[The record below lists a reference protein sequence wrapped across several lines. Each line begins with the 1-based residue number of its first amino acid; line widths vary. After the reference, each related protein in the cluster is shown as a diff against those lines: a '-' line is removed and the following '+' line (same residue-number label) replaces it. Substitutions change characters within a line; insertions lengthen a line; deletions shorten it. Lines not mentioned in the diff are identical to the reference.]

1 MFLVFRFFFANKTIL
16 PHFSR
21 EGKGV
26 SSKLMVMVGVY
37 MCYKV
42 LICRI
47 QVISCFMSLKFLKRP
62 IIVPYLFQN
71 DPKNPIFVPYFLLE
85 KSHISHIF
93 FQNDQW
99 AACHKEINVTC
110 NYKIYAEE
118 N

>member
-1 MFLVFRFFFANKTIL
+1 
-16 PHFSR
+16 
-21 EGKGV
+21 
-26 SSKLMVMVGVY
+26 

-47 QVISCFMSLKFLKRP
+47 QVIKQTNVTKKIFKCP
-62 IIVPYLFQN
+62 IIDPYLFQN
-71 DPKNPIFVPYFLLE
+71 DPENPIFVPYFLLE

-93 FQNDQW
+93 FKMLW